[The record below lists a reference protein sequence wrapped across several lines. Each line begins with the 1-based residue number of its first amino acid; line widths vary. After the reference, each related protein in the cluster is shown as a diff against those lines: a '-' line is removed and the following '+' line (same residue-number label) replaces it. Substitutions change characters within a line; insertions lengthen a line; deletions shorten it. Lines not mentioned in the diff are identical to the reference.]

1 MDMLVAEKDKLNHS
15 DLEVDAQYVAR
26 VTTGAYRRLCDIWKL
41 NDEIA
46 TNLAMLDVQTWN
58 SVKSGHWV
66 GTLSEEQIVRIGI
79 LFQLYESLH
88 IVFDKPLANKWVKMT
103 NKGPLCKGK
112 SPLDVMLKD
121 GLPAMVAFRN
131 YMNRLAC

>member
-1 MDMLVAEKDKLNHS
+1 MDLVVAKKEKLEQSNI
-15 DLEVDAQYVAR
+15 EVDDRYVSK
-26 VTTGAYRRLCDIWKL
+26 VTIRAYRRLCDIWKL
-41 NDEIA
+41 SNNIA
-46 TNLAMLDVQTWN
+46 ASLALLDVHKWN
-58 SVKSGHWV
+58 SVKLGRWT

-88 IVFDKPLANKWVKMT
+88 IVFEKPLANKWVTME
-103 NKGPLCKGK
+103 NKGPLCKGD

-131 YMNRLAC
+131 YMNKLAR